1 VVSNDPLS
9 RLPVRLFKAIFFHLT
24 TGQPVLGRRINMFMD
39 SDGEKRIADIFDNEL
54 QPGQSDRFRRQIEF
68 ILEVDKLKH
77 VLRQTI
83 LMDKSRRENSAE
95 HSWHIALTVMVL
107 SEYARDAGID
117 FSKVM
122 KILLIHDLIEI
133 DAGDT
138 YCYDDQGRKDQA
150 AREQLAA
157 DRIFSILPPD
167 QALEFR
173 KLWDE
178 FEDRI
183 TPESRFANA
192 LDRVQPFLHNY
203 FTQGQ
208 TWQENKI
215 RSNQVKARMQP
226 VDEGA
231 PVLWKF
237 VVSLIDDA
245 VKRGYLAD

>member
-1 VVSNDPLS
+1 MNIDL
-9 RLPVRLFKAIFFHLT
+9 
-24 TGQPVLGRRINMFMD
+24 
-39 SDGEKRIADIFDNEL
+39 DGEKLIADMFANEL
-54 QPGQSDRFRRQIEF
+54 KHGQKDRFKQQIEF

-95 HSWHIALTVMVL
+95 HSWHIALTVMIL
-107 SEYARDAGID
+107 SEYARDAEID
-117 FSKVM
+117 FFRVM

-157 DRIFSILPPD
+157 ERIFNLLPSD
-167 QALEFR
+167 QARIFR
-173 KLWDE
+173 DLWDE
-178 FEDRI
+178 FEERK

-203 FTQGQ
+203 FTRGQ
-208 TWQENKI
+208 TWQENDIK
-215 RSNQVKARMQP
+215 SGQVKTRMQP
-226 VDEGA
+226 VDDGA
-231 PVLWKF
+231 PVLWEY
-237 VVSLIDDA
+237 VSALMDDA
-245 VKRGYLAD
+245 VNKGFLAE